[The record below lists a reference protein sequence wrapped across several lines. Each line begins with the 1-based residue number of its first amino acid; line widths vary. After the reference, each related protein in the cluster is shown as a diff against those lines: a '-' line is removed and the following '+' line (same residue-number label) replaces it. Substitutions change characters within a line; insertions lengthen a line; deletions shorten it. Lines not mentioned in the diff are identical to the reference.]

1 MITTTNIEGNLMK
14 ITLGNLKIEQQP
26 EITKSV
32 AANAARDKVSVEITS
47 FVFTNAE
54 GCSLLAGFHNFDD
67 GTAMFAGISL
77 ISGPDKYRRAVEAG
91 RSTVETWGKDQL
103 SARVRAF
110 KHLSGDRPTL
120 AQISVEEFASL
131 AGDKNIHEFLTSF
144 GATGLGTAGQLIGVT
159 NKSQKQLAIT
169 FPRDDLRS
177 LAIMWGITRIN
188 SIEQKFGLVNL
199 EPQS

>member
-1 MITTTNIEGNLMK
+1 MIITTNIDGNLMN
-14 ITLGNLKIEQQP
+14 ISLGNLSIEQQSG
-26 EITKSV
+26 ITKSV
-32 AANAARDKVSVEITS
+32 TSNTAREEMSVEITS
-47 FVFTNAE
+47 FMFTNSE
-54 GCSLLAGFHNFDD
+54 GCSLLAGFHNFED

-91 RSTVETWGKDQL
+91 RSTVEPWGNDQL

-110 KHLSGDRPTL
+110 KHLSVDRPSL
-120 AQISVEEFASL
+120 AQISIEEFASL
-131 AGDKNIHEFLTSF
+131 SGEKSIRDFLTNS
-144 GATGLGTAGQLIGVT
+144 GASGLGTAGQLIGVT
-159 NKSQKQLAIT
+159 NKSQNQLAIT

-188 SIEQKFGLVNL
+188 AIEKKFGLMNL